1 MFNDPTSDINVSLM
15 WVVISFGS
23 EKTMHSSARSLVI
36 VPVLLLFSA
45 NTLAKEKTPTI
56 TLAQARAK
64 ALALHPGEIKSAELE
79 KEHGRQIYSFD
90 IKTGDGIH
98 EVNVDSETGKIVE
111 DSKESSSAE
120 AKESGKKE
128 PN

>member
-1 MFNDPTSDINVSLM
+1 
-15 WVVISFGS
+15 
-23 EKTMHSSARSLVI
+23 MHSWPRSLVI

-79 KEHGRQIYSFD
+79 KEHGAQIYSFD

-128 PN
+128 PQ